1 MKQIVYTLIFW
12 LNTTFAFSQ
21 FQNEIEATIRYPIP
35 VGDNFINKGGGKG
48 YTGFFDIELGYNP
61 FKFGEFNVG
70 VTVNSSWLKLSVTD
84 LSLTILSP
92 KIKLAYTSKFDK
104 IWIIPTFGIGYSYLE
119 FKTGELIVHDELGNL
134 VNLGK
139 FKESQNGISF
149 MLGTKVVFNTGN
161 KLKWYASCAY
171 EFTRLEK
178 PNSPTVNSS
187 FNRNLQMLYP
197 GVGLMWSFTK

>member
-1 MKQIVYTLIFW
+1 MKQIVYTLIFC
-12 LNTTFAFSQ
+12 LNANFAFSQ
-21 FQNEIEATIRYPIP
+21 FQSEIETTLRYPLP

-48 YTGFFDIELGYNP
+48 YTGLFDVELGYNA

-70 VTVNSSWLKLSVTD
+70 VTVNASWLKLRVTD

-92 KIKLAYTSKFDK
+92 KIKLTYTSKLDK

-149 MLGTKVVFNTGN
+149 TMGTKAVFNTGN
-161 KLKWYASCAY
+161 RLKWYAFFAY
-171 EFTRLEK
+171 EFTKLEK
-178 PNSPTVNSS
+178 PSSPVVNSS
-187 FNRNLQMLYP
+187 YNRNLQMLYP